1 MIQLLQKGNPTAFSP
16 MGGGLVPTQEKKNY
30 SPAPVLP
37 LPPSKKKKEK
47 KVCQQQYKIVSALI
61 DANSNFCPI
70 YPAHD
75 WKPRESKDIFK
86 NH

>member
-1 MIQLLQKGNPTAFSP
+1 MWPNTHGIFAD
-16 MGGGLVPTQEKKNY
+16 GGGLVPTQEKKKNY

-47 KVCQQQYKIVSALI
+47 KVCQYKIVSALI